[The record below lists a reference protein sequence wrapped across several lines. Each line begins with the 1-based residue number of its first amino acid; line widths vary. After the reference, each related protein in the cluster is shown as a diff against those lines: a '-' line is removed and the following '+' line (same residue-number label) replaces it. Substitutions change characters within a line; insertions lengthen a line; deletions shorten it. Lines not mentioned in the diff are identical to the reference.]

1 MWAMKLN
8 NIEAFEQNNN
18 IPINV
23 YGWEELTKDESEDE
37 VHFDE
42 WRMQMKEELEIK
54 KFPRNTSSAKSY
66 ESYWRQP

>member
-1 MWAMKLN
+1 MKLN

-42 WRMQMKEELEIK
+42 WRMQMKEELE
-54 KFPRNTSSAKSY
+54 
-66 ESYWRQP
+66 